1 VKSEEILEQIRTT
14 LMTNEKQ
21 RALVLDNRLSRFFST
36 VLYLEMPNET
46 IRTGL

>member
-1 VKSEEILEQIRTT
+1 VTPAEILDQIRTT
-14 LMTNEKQ
+14 LMTNDKQ

-46 IRTGL
+46 IRVGI